1 MDVESQKRKIRRFL
15 KGSIKDGIDAF
26 CIYQWIE
33 RCHYQEWWEMGVALG
48 SHIQPNSL
56 NKDYQKRLEFILS
69 ECRHNRDLE
78 KKAKDITLKEVI
90 EALDATE
97 EHKANLL
104 KSLKDSGID
113 FDIKWK
119 DFKRITQSKPIS
131 DNDFTGKTVRGFT
144 LGGQTY
150 TAHTH
155 KEAFLKII
163 QIVFKQNPEEKDRI
177 FSIQG
182 RKRKYFSYDPN
193 ELTKYRERI
202 PDSDIYA
209 ELNEN
214 ANTLYRRDKA
224 ILQLYDMDHGSFE
237 ILTD

>member
-15 KGSIKDGIDAF
+15 KGSIKDGVDAF

-69 ECRHNRDLE
+69 ECRRNNDLE

-119 DFKRITQSKPIS
+119 DFKRTIQSKPIS

-144 LGGQTY
+144 LFGQTH

-155 KEAFLKII
+155 KEAFLKVI
-163 QIVFKQNPEEKDRI
+163 QIVFQQNPKEKDRTL
-177 FSIQG
+177 SVQG

-214 ANTLYRRDKA
+214 ANTLYRRGKA
-224 ILQLYDMDHGSFE
+224 ILQLYDMDHGSFD